1 MDTKA
6 TDLTLPISA
15 PLSWRHGCWTFV
27 SIIQGLFSFEKKKI
41 PKPPQY
47 HSELIGV
54 VLLVFEVPRLELRT
68 LANRKL
74 EGPFREMLLKKDKTH
89 QT

>member
-1 MDTKA
+1 MK
-6 TDLTLPISA
+6 
-15 PLSWRHGCWTFV
+15 
-27 SIIQGLFSFEKKKI
+27 KKKI
-41 PKPPQY
+41 PKPPQD